1 MTSTHIPTEPDSNL
15 DGQVKKDFKQRVKDF
30 IQLPSVFHGALIG
43 GVLFAAKIVFY
54 FAGNWN
60 YIFDGTFMFFSF
72 ATMLYAIFMAARSEK
87 QIWGS
92 GFNYLRALKSGLR
105 VVVVAVTFSIAA
117 DAILYNLDSGLASQ
131 TIQIQMDK
139 AVEAFNEVKFIKEAD
154 KDIIISELKK
164 QQPGSASALVGAW
177 MGKILMNLIWIVFT
191 SLLLRYRSTSSW
203 LNTPSNEG

>member
-1 MTSTHIPTEPDSNL
+1 MTTTHTPTEPDSQLNEP
-15 DGQVKKDFKQRVKDF
+15 VKKDFKQRVKDF
-30 IQLPSVFHGALIG
+30 IQLPSVFHGSLIG

-60 YIFDGTFMFFSF
+60 YVYDGTFMFFSF
-72 ATMLYAIFMAARSEK
+72 VTMLYAIFMAARSEK
-87 QIWGS
+87 QILGAD
-92 GFNYLRALKSGLR
+92 FKYLRAFKSGLR

-117 DAILYNLDSGLASQ
+117 DAVLYNVDSGLSAQ

-164 QQPGSASALVGAW
+164 QQPGSASALFGAW

-191 SLLLRYRSTSSW
+191 SLLLRHRATSSW

>member
-1 MTSTHIPTEPDSNL
+1 MTTTHTPTQTDFHSPEPEN
-15 DGQVKKDFKQRVKDF
+15 KDFKQRFKAI

-43 GVLFAAKIVFY
+43 GVLFAAKNAFY

-72 ATMLYAIFMAARSEK
+72 VALLYAIFMAARSEK
-87 QIWGS
+87 QIWGAD
-92 GFNYLRALKSGLR
+92 FKYIRAFKSGLR

-117 DAILYNLDSGLASQ
+117 DALLYNLDSGLAAQ
-131 TIQIQMDK
+131 TIQVQMDK

-164 QQPGSASALVGAW
+164 QQPGSTSALFGAW
-177 MGKILMNLIWIVFT
+177 MGKILMNLIWILFT
-191 SLLLRYRSTSSW
+191 SLLLRYRTKSSW

>member
-1 MTSTHIPTEPDSNL
+1 MITTHTPTEPDSHS
-15 DGQVKKDFKQRVKDF
+15 DEPVKKDLKHKFKEF
-30 IQLPSVFHGALIG
+30 LQLPSVFHGALMG
-43 GVLFAAKIVFY
+43 GVLFAAKIAFY

-60 YIFDGTFMFFSF
+60 YIFDSTFMVFSF
-72 ATMLYAIFMAARSEK
+72 AMLLYAIFMAARSEK
-87 QIWGS
+87 QILGAD
-92 GFNYLRALKSGLR
+92 FKYLRAFNSGLR

-131 TIQIQMDK
+131 TTQIQIDK

-177 MGKILMNLIWIVFT
+177 MGKILLNMVWVVFM
-191 SLLLRYRSTSSW
+191 SIFLRHRNTSSW

>member
-1 MTSTHIPTEPDSNL
+1 MTTTHIPTEPDSNF
-15 DGQVKKDFKQRVKDF
+15 DEPVKKDLKQRVKDF
-30 IQLPSVFHGALIG
+30 IQLPSVFHGALMG

-72 ATMLYAIFMAARSEK
+72 ATLLYAIFMAARSER
-87 QIWGS
+87 QIWGA

-105 VVVVAVTFSIAA
+105 VVVVAVTFSISA
-117 DAILYNLDSGLASQ
+117 DALLYNLDSSLASQ
-131 TIQIQMDK
+131 TIQIQIDK

-164 QQPGSASALVGAW
+164 QQPGSVSALVGAW
-177 MGKILMNLIWIVFT
+177 MGKILMNLIWIVLT
-191 SLLLRYRSTSSW
+191 SIFLRYRSTSSW